1 MKLKFSFADM
11 AVSAKESVT
20 DWRWWSSMGQ
30 IVLGCLLVAL
40 AFVVFINP
48 YDLVPGG
55 IYGLA
60 LVLHNLFPSIQV
72 GTFGYMFDV
81 PLILTAILIFGGKLG
96 GRTIFASFVTPGLM
110 NLLDYLVYP
119 NAEAIE
125 ALDPAQLLSYT
136 NKAGELV
143 SLCDLSNHLL
153 LAAIIGGCLSGVG
166 VGIVI
171 RNNAATGG
179 TDITGMLLHKFA
191 KMKFA
196 NGVLLSDALIV
207 LSGLVVIGFGIGLPD
222 GKEGAGLLLSLY
234 SGVCIFVNAKVLGY
248 TIDGASRDKLLYII
262 CHEHSEAMREYIL
275 KDLDR
280 GGTYLKAKGMY
291 TQDEKEMIFLVVSR
305 REVRSVQQKIKEF
318 DPRAFVV
325 VTDAYDTFGQGFKPF
340 PEEDAMPTE

>member
-1 MKLKFSFADM
+1 MTASM
-11 AVSAKESVT
+11 KESVT
-20 DWRWWSSMGQ
+20 DWRWWTSIGQ
-30 IVLGCLLVAL
+30 IVFGCFLVAV

-81 PLILTAILIFGGKLG
+81 PLICTALLLFGGTFG
-96 GRTIFASFVTPGLM
+96 GRTIFASFITPGIM

-119 NAEAIE
+119 SRAAIE
-125 ALDPAQLLSYT
+125 ALDPAQLLGGHI
-136 NKAGELV
+136 N
-143 SLCDLSNHLL
+143 LSNDLM
-153 LAAIIGGCLSGVG
+153 LAAIIGGVFSGIG

-196 NGVLLSDALIV
+196 NGVLLSDAIIV
-207 LSGLVVIGFGIGLPD
+207 LAGLVVIGFGVGTGVPR
-222 GKEGAGLLLSLY
+222 GVMLSLY
-234 SGVCIFVNAKVLGY
+234 SAVCIFVNAKVLGY

-262 CHEHSEAMREYIL
+262 CENHSEEMRHYIL
-275 KDLDR
+275 HDLNR

-291 TQDEKEMIFLVVSR
+291 TDHDKEMIFLVVNR
-305 REVRSVQQKIKEF
+305 KEVRTVQQRIKDF
-318 DPRAFVV
+318 DPSAFVV
-325 VTDAYDTFGQGFKPF
+325 VTDAYDTFGKGFKPF
-340 PEEDAMPTE
+340 PEENGMPTE

>member
-1 MKLKFSFADM
+1 MKLKNLLADFFT
-11 AVSAKESVT
+11 SVKASLS
-20 DWRWWSSMGQ
+20 DWRWWSSIGQ

-119 NAEAIE
+119 SREAIE
-125 ALDPAQLLSYT
+125 ALDPNLS
-136 NKAGELV
+136 
-143 SLCDLSNHLL
+143 DHLL

-166 VGIVI
+166 VGVVI

-207 LSGLVVIGFGIGLPD
+207 LSGLVVIGFGVGLPD

-262 CHEHSEAMREYIL
+262 CNEHSETMREYIL

-291 TQDEKEMIFLVVSR
+291 THDEKEMIFLVVSR
-305 REVRSVQQKIKEF
+305 REVRNVQQKIKEF

>member
-1 MKLKFSFADM
+1 MKLQLNLSKVLKS
-11 AVSAKESVT
+11 AVESLT
-20 DWRWWSSMGQ
+20 DWRWWSSMGM
-30 IVLGCLLVAL
+30 IVFGCFLVAV

-48 YDLVPGG
+48 YNMVPGG

-81 PLILTAILIFGGKLG
+81 PLILTALLIFGGKLG

-119 NAEAIE
+119 SKEAIE
-125 ALDPAQLLSYT
+125 ALDPNLLLDGMV
-136 NKAGELV
+136 N
-143 SLCDLSNHLL
+143 LSDHLM
-153 LAAIIGGCLSGVG
+153 LAAIIGGCFSGVG
-166 VGIVI
+166 VGVVI

-207 LSGLVVIGFGIGLPD
+207 LSGLIVIGFGVGLPE
-222 GKEGAGLLLSLY
+222 GKEAQGLLLSLY

-262 CHEHSEAMREYIL
+262 CDEHSKDMREYIL
-275 KDLDR
+275 HDLKR
-280 GGTYLKAKGMY
+280 GGTYIKAQGMY
-291 TQDEKEMIFLVVSR
+291 TEREKEMIFLVVNR
-305 REVRSVQQKIKEF
+305 KEVRNVQQKIKDF
-318 DPRAFVV
+318 DPQAFVV
-325 VTDAYDTFGQGFKPF
+325 VTDAYDTFGEGFKPF
-340 PEEDAMPTE
+340 PEEDSMPTE

>member
-1 MKLKFSFADM
+1 MKLKLDFANM
-11 AVSAKESVT
+11 SASMKESVT
-20 DWRWWSSMGQ
+20 DWRWWSSIAQ
-30 IVLGCLLVAL
+30 IVFGCFLVAV

-81 PLILTAILIFGGKLG
+81 PLICTALILFGGTFG
-96 GRTIFASFVTPGLM
+96 GRTIFASFLTPGIM
-110 NLLDYLVYP
+110 NILDYLVYP
-119 NAEAIE
+119 SRAAIE
-125 ALDPAQLLSYT
+125 ALDPAQLLGGHINLT
-136 NKAGELV
+136 N
-143 SLCDLSNHLL
+143 DLM
-153 LAAIIGGCLSGVG
+153 LAAIIGGVFSGIG

-196 NGVLLSDALIV
+196 NGVLLSDAIIV
-207 LSGLVVIGFGIGLPD
+207 LAGLVVIGFGVGTGEPR
-222 GKEGAGLLLSLY
+222 GVMLSLY
-234 SGVCIFVNAKVLGY
+234 SAVCIFVNAKVLGY

-262 CHEHSEAMREYIL
+262 CENHSDEMRKYIL
-275 KDLDR
+275 QDLNR

-291 TQDEKEMIFLVVSR
+291 TDHDKEMIFLVVNR
-305 REVRSVQQKIKEF
+305 KEVRTVQQKIKEF
-318 DPRAFVV
+318 DPHAFVV
-325 VTDAYDTFGQGFKPF
+325 VTDAYDTFGKGFKPF
-340 PEEDAMPTE
+340 PEEDGMPTE

>member
-1 MKLKFSFADM
+1 MKLKLDFANM
-11 AVSAKESVT
+11 SASMRESVT
-20 DWRWWSSMGQ
+20 DWRWWSSIGQ
-30 IVLGCLLVAL
+30 IVFGCFLVAV

-81 PLILTAILIFGGKLG
+81 PLICTALILFGGTFG
-96 GRTIFASFVTPGLM
+96 GRTIFASFLTPGIM
-110 NLLDYLVYP
+110 NILDYLVYP
-119 NAEAIE
+119 SRAAIE
-125 ALDPAQLLSYT
+125 ALDPAQLLGGHI
-136 NKAGELV
+136 N
-143 SLCDLSNHLL
+143 LSNDLM
-153 LAAIIGGCLSGVG
+153 LAAIIGGVFSGIG

-196 NGVLLSDALIV
+196 NGVLLSDAIIV
-207 LSGLVVIGFGIGLPD
+207 LAGLVVIGFGVGTGEPR
-222 GKEGAGLLLSLY
+222 GVMLSLY
-234 SGVCIFVNAKVLGY
+234 SAVCIFVNAKVLGY

-262 CHEHSEAMREYIL
+262 CEQHSEQMRHYIL
-275 KDLDR
+275 HDLNR

-291 TQDEKEMIFLVVSR
+291 TDHDKEMIFLVVNR
-305 REVRSVQQKIKEF
+305 KEVRTVQQKIKDF
-318 DPRAFVV
+318 DPTAFVV
-325 VTDAYDTFGQGFKPF
+325 VTDAYDTFGKGFKPF
-340 PEEDAMPTE
+340 PEEDGMPTE

>member
-1 MKLKFSFADM
+1 MKLKLDFANM
-11 AVSAKESVT
+11 TASMKESVT
-20 DWRWWSSMGQ
+20 DWRWWTSIGQ
-30 IVLGCLLVAL
+30 IVFGCFLVAV

-81 PLILTAILIFGGKLG
+81 PLICTALLLFGGTFG
-96 GRTIFASFVTPGLM
+96 GRTIFASFITPGIM

-119 NAEAIE
+119 SRAAIE
-125 ALDPAQLLSYT
+125 ALDPAQLLGGHI
-136 NKAGELV
+136 N
-143 SLCDLSNHLL
+143 LSNDLM
-153 LAAIIGGCLSGVG
+153 LAAIIGGVFSGIG

-196 NGVLLSDALIV
+196 NGVLLSDAIIV
-207 LSGLVVIGFGIGLPD
+207 LAGLVVIGFGVGTGVPR
-222 GKEGAGLLLSLY
+222 GVMLSLY
-234 SGVCIFVNAKVLGY
+234 SAVCIFVNAKVLGY

-262 CHEHSEAMREYIL
+262 CENHSEDMRHYIL
-275 KDLDR
+275 HDLNR

-291 TQDEKEMIFLVVSR
+291 TDNDKEMIFLVVNR
-305 REVRSVQQKIKEF
+305 KEVRTVQQKIKDF
-318 DPRAFVV
+318 DPTAFVV
-325 VTDAYDTFGQGFKPF
+325 VTDAYDTFGKGFKPF
-340 PEEDAMPTE
+340 PEEDGMPTE

>member
-1 MKLKFSFADM
+1 MKMKLDFANM
-11 AVSAKESVT
+11 SASMKESVT
-20 DWRWWSSMGQ
+20 DWRWWSSIGQ
-30 IVLGCLLVAL
+30 IVFGCFLVAV

-81 PLILTAILIFGGKLG
+81 PLICTALILFGGTFG
-96 GRTIFASFVTPGLM
+96 GRTIFASFLTPGIM

-119 NAEAIE
+119 SRAAIE
-125 ALDPAQLLSYT
+125 ALDPAQLLGGHI
-136 NKAGELV
+136 N
-143 SLCDLSNHLL
+143 LSNDLM
-153 LAAIIGGCLSGVG
+153 LAAIIGGVFSGIG

-196 NGVLLSDALIV
+196 NGVLLSDAIIV
-207 LSGLVVIGFGIGLPD
+207 LAGLLVIGFGIGTGVPR
-222 GKEGAGLLLSLY
+222 GVMLSLY
-234 SGVCIFVNAKVLGY
+234 SAVCIFVNAKVLGY

-262 CHEHSEAMREYIL
+262 CENHSDEMRHYIL
-275 KDLDR
+275 HDLNR

-291 TQDEKEMIFLVVSR
+291 TDNDKEMIFLVVNR
-305 REVRSVQQKIKEF
+305 KEVRTVQQKIKEF
-318 DPRAFVV
+318 DPTAFVV
-325 VTDAYDTFGQGFKPF
+325 VTDAYDTFGKGFKPF
-340 PEEDAMPTE
+340 PEEDGMPTE

>member
-1 MKLKFSFADM
+1 M
-11 AVSAKESVT
+11 SASIKESAT
-20 DWRWWSSMGQ
+20 DWRWWSSIGQ
-30 IVLGCLLVAL
+30 IVFGCFLVAV

-81 PLILTAILIFGGKLG
+81 PLICTALLLFGGTFG
-96 GRTIFASFVTPGLM
+96 GRTIFASFITPGIM
-110 NLLDYLVYP
+110 NLLDYMVYP
-119 NAEAIE
+119 SRAAIE
-125 ALDPAQLLSYT
+125 ALDPAQLLGGHINLT
-136 NKAGELV
+136 N
-143 SLCDLSNHLL
+143 DLM
-153 LAAIIGGCLSGVG
+153 LAAIIGGVFSGIG

-196 NGVLLSDALIV
+196 NGVLLSDAIIV
-207 LSGLVVIGFGIGLPD
+207 LAGLVVIGFGVGTGNPR
-222 GKEGAGLLLSLY
+222 GVMLSLY
-234 SGVCIFVNAKVLGY
+234 SAVCIFVNAKVLGY

-262 CHEHSEAMREYIL
+262 CENHSEQMRHYIL
-275 KDLDR
+275 QDLNR

-291 TQDEKEMIFLVVSR
+291 TDHDKEMIFLVVNR
-305 REVRSVQQKIKEF
+305 KEVRTVQQKIKDF
-318 DPRAFVV
+318 DPTAFVV
-325 VTDAYDTFGQGFKPF
+325 VTDAYDTFGKGFKPF
-340 PEEDAMPTE
+340 PEENGMPTE

>member
-1 MKLKFSFADM
+1 MKLQLNFANI
-11 AVSAKESVT
+11 AASTKESVT
-20 DWRWWSSMGQ
+20 DWKWWSSIGQ
-30 IVLGCLLVAL
+30 IVLGCFLVAV

-48 YDLVPGG
+48 YNMVPGG

-81 PLILTAILIFGGKLG
+81 PLILTALILFGGTFG
-96 GRTIFASFVTPGLM
+96 GRTIFASFITPGIM
-110 NLLDYLVYP
+110 NILDYLVYP
-119 NAEAIE
+119 SKEAIE
-125 ALDPAQLLSYT
+125 ALDPALLL
-136 NKAGELV
+136 GGQI
-143 SLCDLSNHLL
+143 DLSQHLM
-153 LAAIIGGCLSGVG
+153 LAAIIGGCFSGVG

-179 TDITGMLLHKFA
+179 TDITGMLLHRFA

-196 NGVLLSDALIV
+196 NGVLLSDAIIV
-207 LSGLVVIGFGIGLPD
+207 LSGLIVIGFGVGID
-222 GKEGAGLLLSLY
+222 GPGEGVMLSLY
-234 SGVCIFVNAKVLGY
+234 SGVCIFVNAKILGY

-262 CHEHSEAMREYIL
+262 CNEHSEDMRQYIL

-291 TQDEKEMIFLVVSR
+291 TDNDKEMIFLVVSR
-305 REVRSVQQKIKEF
+305 REVRNVQMKIKEF

>member
-1 MKLKFSFADM
+1 MKLQLNLTNLM
-11 AVSAKESVT
+11 TSAKESIV
-20 DWRWWSSMGQ
+20 DWRWWASMGK
-30 IVLGCLLVAL
+30 IVFGCFLVAV

-60 LVLHNLFPSIQV
+60 LVLHNIFPSIQV

-81 PLILTAILIFGGKLG
+81 PLILTALLLFGGKLG
-96 GRTIFASFVTPGLM
+96 GRTIFASFVTPGIM
-110 NLLDYLVYP
+110 NLLDKLAYP
-119 NAEAIE
+119 NSAAIE
-125 ALDPAQLLSYT
+125 SLDPSLLLDGAV
-136 NKAGELV
+136 N
-143 SLCDLSNHLL
+143 LSDHLM
-153 LAAIIGGCLSGVG
+153 LAAIIGGCFSGVG

-196 NGVLLSDALIV
+196 NGVLLSDAIIV
-207 LSGLVVIGFGIGLPD
+207 LCGLIVIGFGIGLPD
-222 GKEGAGLLLSLY
+222 GQEGAGLLLSLY

-262 CHEHSEAMREYIL
+262 CDEHSASMRNYIL
-275 KDLDR
+275 KELNR
-280 GGTYLKAKGMY
+280 GGTYIKAKGMY
-291 TQDEKEMIFLVVSR
+291 TENDKEMIFLVVSR
-305 REVRSVQQKIKEF
+305 KEVRTVQQKIKDF

-325 VTDAYDTFGQGFKPF
+325 VTDAYDTFGEGFKPF
-340 PEEDAMPTE
+340 PKEDDMPTE

>member
-1 MKLKFSFADM
+1 M
-11 AVSAKESVT
+11 AASMKESVT
-20 DWRWWSSMGQ
+20 DWRWWTSIGQ
-30 IVLGCLLVAL
+30 IVFGCFLVAV

-81 PLILTAILIFGGKLG
+81 PLICTALLLFGGTFG
-96 GRTIFASFVTPGLM
+96 GRTIFASFLTPGIM

-119 NAEAIE
+119 SRAAIE
-125 ALDPAQLLSYT
+125 ALDPAQLLGGHI
-136 NKAGELV
+136 N
-143 SLCDLSNHLL
+143 LSNDLM
-153 LAAIIGGCLSGVG
+153 LAAIIGGVFSGIG

-196 NGVLLSDALIV
+196 NGVLLSDAIIV
-207 LSGLVVIGFGIGLPD
+207 LAGLVVIGFGVGTGNPR
-222 GKEGAGLLLSLY
+222 GVMLSLY
-234 SGVCIFVNAKVLGY
+234 SAVCIFVNAKVLGY

-262 CHEHSEAMREYIL
+262 CENHSEEMRHYIL
-275 KDLDR
+275 HDLNR

-291 TQDEKEMIFLVVSR
+291 TDHDKEMIFLVVNR
-305 REVRSVQQKIKEF
+305 KEVRTVQQRIKDF
-318 DPRAFVV
+318 DPTAFVV
-325 VTDAYDTFGQGFKPF
+325 VTDAYDTFGKGFKPF
-340 PEEDAMPTE
+340 PEENGMPTE

>member
-1 MKLKFSFADM
+1 MKLKLNFANM
-11 AVSAKESVT
+11 AASAKESVT
-20 DWRWWSSMGQ
+20 DWRWWSSIGQ
-30 IVLGCLLVAL
+30 IILGCLLVAL

-48 YDLVPGG
+48 YKLVPGG

-119 NAEAIE
+119 NSEAIHE
-125 ALDPAQLLSYT
+125 LEPEYLLNGYI
-136 NKAGELV
+136 
-143 SLCDLSNHLL
+143 DLSDHLL

-166 VGIVI
+166 VGVVI

-207 LSGLVVIGFGIGLPD
+207 LSGLVVIGFGVGLPD
-222 GKEGAGLLLSLY
+222 NKEGEGLLLSLY

-262 CHEHSEAMREYIL
+262 TDEHSRAMRHYIL
-275 KDLDR
+275 NELNR

-291 TQDEKEMIFLVVSR
+291 TENDKEMIFLVVNR
-305 REVRSVQQKIKEF
+305 KEVRNVQQKIKEF

>member
-1 MKLKFSFADM
+1 MKLQLNFANI
-11 AVSAKESVT
+11 SASVKESVS

-30 IVLGCLLVAL
+30 IVFGCFLVAV

-48 YDLVPGG
+48 YNLVPGG

-125 ALDPAQLLSYT
+125 ALDPTLLLNGYI
-136 NKAGELV
+136 N
-143 SLCDLSNHLL
+143 LSDHLL

-179 TDITGMLLHKFA
+179 TDIIAMILNRYLHVPFSR
-191 KMKFA
+191 
-196 NGVLLSDALIV
+196 GVLIADSIV
-207 LSGLVVIGFGIGLPD
+207 VLAGLAVIGFGQNGNLVN
-222 GKEGAGLLLSLY
+222 GFMLSFY
-234 SGVCIFVNAKVLGY
+234 SLIAIYISSRVLAFML
-248 TIDGASRDKLLYII
+248 DGASYDRII
-262 CHEHSEAMREYIL
+262 FIVTSHHNEEFRNYIL
-275 KDLDR
+275 KELDR
-280 GGTYLKAKGMY
+280 SGTYIKGSGMY
-291 TQDEKEMIFLVVSR
+291 TNAEKEMIFLVVPR
-305 REVRSVQQKIKEF
+305 HELPAVQRAIKEY
-318 DPRAFVV
+318 DPQAFMVV
-325 VTDAYDTFGQGFKPF
+325 ANAYNTYGEGFKP
-340 PEEDAMPTE
+340 MPDKHELENM

>member
-1 MKLKFSFADM
+1 MKLKLDFANM
-11 AVSAKESVT
+11 SASMKESVT
-20 DWRWWSSMGQ
+20 DWRWWSSIGQ
-30 IVLGCLLVAL
+30 IVFGCFLVAV

-81 PLILTAILIFGGKLG
+81 PLICTALILFGGTFG
-96 GRTIFASFVTPGLM
+96 GRTIFASFLTPGIM
-110 NLLDYLVYP
+110 NILDYLVYP
-119 NAEAIE
+119 TRAAIE
-125 ALDPAQLLSYT
+125 ALDPAQLLGGHI
-136 NKAGELV
+136 N
-143 SLCDLSNHLL
+143 LSNDLM
-153 LAAIIGGCLSGVG
+153 LAAIIGGVFSGIG

-196 NGVLLSDALIV
+196 NGVLLSDAIIV
-207 LSGLVVIGFGIGLPD
+207 LAGLVVIGFGVGTGEPR
-222 GKEGAGLLLSLY
+222 GVMLSLY
-234 SGVCIFVNAKVLGY
+234 SAVCIFVNAKVLGY

-262 CHEHSEAMREYIL
+262 CENHSEEMRAYIL
-275 KDLDR
+275 HDLNR

-291 TQDEKEMIFLVVSR
+291 TSNDKEMIFLVVNR
-305 REVRSVQQKIKEF
+305 KEVRTVQQKIKEF
-318 DPRAFVV
+318 DPTAFVV
-325 VTDAYDTFGQGFKPF
+325 VTDAYDTFGKGFKPF
-340 PEEDAMPTE
+340 PEEDGMPTE